1 MADQNIVL
9 LGFMGTGKSV
19 LARWLGQKL
28 NRQVVSTDQLIEE
41 RQGQAIPQ
49 IFESL
54 GEPHF
59 RQLEKEVVEEI
70 SSQKNIIVDC
80 GGGVV
85 LNLPNIQNLKKNGCV
100 VYLSAS
106 PQWILKRTQ
115 GRKHRPLLNVDDPL
129 KAIQELLDQRKP
141 LYEKFAD
148 WTIDTD
154 GKTNEQVGMEVLK
167 KIGYV

>member
-9 LGFMGTGKSV
+9 LGFMGTGKST
-19 LARWLGQKL
+19 LARWLSQKL
-28 NRQVVSTDQLIEE
+28 NRKAVSTDQAIEE
-41 RQGQAIPQ
+41 RQGQKIPQ

-59 RQLEKEVVEEI
+59 RQLEQVAVEEI
-70 SSQKNIIVDC
+70 AAQKNIIVDC

-85 LNLPNIQNLKKNGCV
+85 LNPINIQNLKKNGLI

-106 PQWILKRTQ
+106 PEWILKRTQ
-115 GRKHRPLLNVDDPL
+115 GRKHRPLLNVDDPF
-129 KAIQELLDQRKP
+129 KKIQELLALRKP
-141 LYEKFAD
+141 LYEQAAD

-154 GKTNEQVGMEVLK
+154 GKTNEDVGMEVLK